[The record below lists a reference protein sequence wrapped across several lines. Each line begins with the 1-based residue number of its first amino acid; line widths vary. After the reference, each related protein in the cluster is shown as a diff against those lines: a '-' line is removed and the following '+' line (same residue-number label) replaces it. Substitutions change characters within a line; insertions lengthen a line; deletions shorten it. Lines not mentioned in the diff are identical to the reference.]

1 MRRAVAGLMADL
13 PLKKLRNFGGK
24 LGAEL
29 AELGCGTAGQVAALP
44 AGALE
49 KRFGP
54 QRAGLIAAAMRGCS
68 DEPVTVR
75 APARRGLCMRGG
87 PRIVYNLCKC
97 A

>member
-1 MRRAVAGLMADL
+1 MADL

-44 AGALE
+44 AGVLE

-75 APARRGLCMRGG
+75 PLAPAAG
-87 PRIVYNLCKC
+87 